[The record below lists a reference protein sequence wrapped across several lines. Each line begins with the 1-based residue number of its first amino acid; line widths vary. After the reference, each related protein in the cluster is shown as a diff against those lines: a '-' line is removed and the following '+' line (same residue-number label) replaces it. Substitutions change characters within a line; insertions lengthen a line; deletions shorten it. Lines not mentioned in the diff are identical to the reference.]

1 MPGCAGA
8 STVHTYSL
16 VRAYYSVVYYSK
28 AYVDMVCGS
37 VCASALQGV
46 AVNSCY

>member
-8 STVHTYSL
+8 STVYAYSL
-16 VRAYYSVVYYSK
+16 VCAYYSVVYHSK
-28 AYVDMVCGS
+28 AYVDMVRGP